1 MSRGDVVIRSLAR
14 QERRRRA
21 LNKRTF
27 GFLLLGLTL
36 PALACAQGRH
46 QSAVPSLPTVAK
58 TDAEK
63 RVLSALDQMV
73 AGNEL
78 YLAVAAD
85 NGRMLR
91 LLAETAGAKNVVEIG
106 TSTGY
111 SALWICLALQSTGG
125 RLKTLEIDPGRAE
138 QARKHFVQAGVDGL
152 VEVVVGDAHENVKRL
167 KDPIDLLFLDADKE
181 GYASYL
187 KTLLPL
193 VRPGG
198 LIAADNVAMAEDYVK
213 AVTTDPQLDTV
224 FFGRFAVTLK
234 KR

>member
-1 MSRGDVVIRSLAR
+1 MNGKVLGV
-14 QERRRRA
+14 
-21 LNKRTF
+21 
-27 GFLLLGLTL
+27 LLTGLFL
-36 PALACAQGRH
+36 PAVACAQGRH
-46 QSAVPSLPTVAK
+46 QGPVVNRPPVAGSQ
-58 TDAEK
+58 AEK
-63 RVLSALDQMV
+63 RILGVLDQMV
-73 AGNEL
+73 TGGEL
-78 YLAVAAD
+78 YLAVDAD

-111 SALWICLALQSTGG
+111 SGLWICLALQNTGG
-125 RLKTLEIDPGRAE
+125 RLKTFEIDPARAE
-138 QARKHFVQAGVDGL
+138 QARKHFEQAGVVGL

-187 KTLLPL
+187 QALLPL

-198 LIAADNVAMAEDYVK
+198 LIAADNVAMAPDYVK
-213 AVTTDPQLDTV
+213 AVTIDPQLDTV

>member
-1 MSRGDVVIRSLAR
+1 MNMNG
-14 QERRRRA
+14 
-21 LNKRTF
+21 RTL
-27 GFLLLGLTL
+27 GFLLTGLAVAG
-36 PALACAQGRH
+36 PACAQGSH
-46 QSAVPSLPTVAK
+46 QSPVVNRPPVAGSP
-58 TDAEK
+58 AEK
-63 RVLSALDQMV
+63 RILGVLDQMV
-73 AGNEL
+73 TNREL
-78 YLAVAAD
+78 YLAIDAD

-111 SALWICLALQSTGG
+111 SALWTCLALQNTGG
-125 RLKTLEIDPGRAE
+125 RLKTFEIDPGRAE
-138 QARKHFVQAGVDGL
+138 QARKHFAQAGVDGL

-167 KDPIDLLFLDADKE
+167 KDPIDLVFLDADKE

-187 KTLLPL
+187 QALLPL

-198 LIAADNVAMAEDYVK
+198 LITADNVAMAPDYVK
-213 AVTTDPQLDTV
+213 AVTTDAQLDTV

>member
-1 MSRGDVVIRSLAR
+1 MNG
-14 QERRRRA
+14 RA
-21 LNKRTF
+21 L
-27 GFLLLGLTL
+27 GFLLTGLAVAA
-36 PALACAQGRH
+36 PACGQGHH
-46 QSAVPSLPTVAK
+46 QGPVVNRPPVAGSP
-58 TDAEK
+58 AEK
-63 RVLSALDQMV
+63 RILGVLDQMV
-73 AGNEL
+73 TGGEL
-78 YLAVAAD
+78 YLAIDAD

-111 SALWICLALQSTGG
+111 SGLWICLALHSAGG
-125 RLKTLEIDPGRAE
+125 RLKTFEIDPARAE
-138 QARKHFVQAGVDGL
+138 QARKHFEQAGVDGL

-181 GYASYL
+181 GYASYVQA
-187 KTLLPL
+187 LLPL

-198 LIAADNVAMAEDYVK
+198 LIAADNVAMAPDYIK

>member
-1 MSRGDVVIRSLAR
+1 MNG
-14 QERRRRA
+14 
-21 LNKRTF
+21 RTL
-27 GFLLLGLTL
+27 GFLLTGLAVAG
-36 PALACAQGRH
+36 PACAQGRH
-46 QSAVPSLPTVAK
+46 QGPVVNRPPVAG
-58 TDAEK
+58 TPAEK
-63 RVLSALDQMV
+63 RILGVLDQMV
-73 AGNEL
+73 AGGEL
-78 YLAVAAD
+78 YLAIDAD

-111 SALWICLALQSTGG
+111 SALWTSLALQSTGG
-125 RLKTLEIDPGRAE
+125 RLTTFEIDPGRAE
-138 QARKHFVQAGVDGL
+138 QARKHFEQAGVGGL

-167 KDPIDLLFLDADKE
+167 KDPIDLVFLDADKE

-187 KTLLPL
+187 QALLPL

-198 LIAADNVAMAEDYVK
+198 LITADNVAMAPDYVK